1 MKRIDPKKYNLTSR
15 TTLYKKMD
23 DIFIIIDRKS
33 RIIMKDGYK
42 ISEQAKSIWSVDPG
56 ICVRVATSAP
66 MCTKTKEYLRQ
77 VNIEVLELNALN
89 ISL

>member
-15 TTLYKKMD
+15 TTLYKNMD

-33 RIIMKDGYK
+33 RIIMKDGYR
-42 ISEQAKSIWSVDPG
+42 ISEQAKSILSAEPG
-56 ICVRVATSAP
+56 IRIRIATSAP
-66 MCTKTKEYLRQ
+66 MCMKTKEYLRQ
-77 VNIEVLELNALN
+77 VDIEVLELNSLN

>member
-15 TTLYKKMD
+15 PTLYKKMD

-33 RIIMKDGYK
+33 RIIMKDGYR

-56 ICVRVATSAP
+56 IRVRVATSAP
-66 MCTKTKEYLRQ
+66 MCTKTKEYLRR
-77 VNIEVLELNALN
+77 VNIEVLELNSLN

>member
-15 TTLYKKMD
+15 ITLYKKMD

-33 RIIMKDGYK
+33 RIIMKDGYR
-42 ISEQAKSIWSVDPG
+42 ISEQVKSILSVDPG
-56 ICVRVATSAP
+56 VRIRVATSAP
-66 MCTKTKEYLRQ
+66 TCSKTKEFLREIR
-77 VNIEVLELNALN
+77 VEVLELKSLN

>member
-33 RIIMKDGYK
+33 RIIMKDGYR
-42 ISEQAKSIWSVDPG
+42 ISEQAKSIWSVEPG
-56 ICVRVATSAP
+56 IRIRVATSAP

-77 VNIEVLELNALN
+77 VNIEALELNALN

>member
-66 MCTKTKEYLRQ
+66 MCTKTKESLRQ
-77 VNIEVLELNALN
+77 VNVEVLELNSLN

>member
-33 RIIMKDGYK
+33 RIIMKDGYR

-56 ICVRVATSAP
+56 ISVKVATSAP

-77 VNIEVLELNALN
+77 VNIETLELNALN

>member
-33 RIIMKDGYK
+33 RIIMKDGY

-56 ICVRVATSAP
+56 IRVRVATSAP
-66 MCTKTKEYLRQ
+66 MCTKTKESLRQ
-77 VNIEVLELNALN
+77 VNIEVLELNSLN

>member
-15 TTLYKKMD
+15 TTLYKKMN

-33 RIIMKDGYK
+33 RIIMKDGHR
-42 ISEQAKSIWSVDPG
+42 ISEQAKSILSVEPG
-56 ICVRVATSAP
+56 IRIRVATSAP
-66 MCTKTKEYLRQ
+66 VCTKTKKYLRQ
-77 VNIEVLELNALN
+77 VDIEVQELSSLN

>member
-33 RIIMKDGYK
+33 RIIMKDGYR
-42 ISEQAKSIWSVDPG
+42 ISEQAKSIWSVEPG
-56 ICVRVATSAP
+56 IRIRAATSAP

-77 VNIEVLELNALN
+77 VNIEALELNSLN

>member
-23 DIFIIIDRKS
+23 DIFIINDRKS
-33 RIIMKDGYK
+33 RIIMKDGYR
-42 ISEQAKSIWSVDPG
+42 ISEQAKSILSVEPG
-56 ICVRVATSAP
+56 IRIRVATSAP
-66 MCTKTKEYLRQ
+66 VCTKTKKYLRQ
-77 VNIEVLELNALN
+77 ADIEVQELSSLN

>member
-33 RIIMKDGYK
+33 RIIMKDGYR
-42 ISEQAKSIWSVDPG
+42 ISEQAKSILSVEPG
-56 ICVRVATSAP
+56 IRIRVATSAP

-77 VNIEVLELNALN
+77 VNIEALELNSLN

>member
-33 RIIMKDGYK
+33 RIIMKDGYR
-42 ISEQAKSIWSVDPG
+42 ISEQAKSIWFVDPG
-56 ICVRVATSAP
+56 IRVRVATSAP
-66 MCTKTKEYLRQ
+66 MCTKTKECLRQ
-77 VNIEVLELNALN
+77 VNIEVLELNSLN